1 MQKVITTALAIPV
14 LAYVYVGTLV
24 RRAGTGRTL
33 MALLAVGLTGVLIA
47 TAARPAAVT
56 GTLPA
61 RNSALDPAEFTPI
74 VETGDSPSAPIVINF
89 PNAMNTSSVE
99 KLTHVQPVTDVSFS
113 WDTSSTLLT
122 IRPQS
127 AWGASTF
134 HTITVEPGALD
145 ATGRP
150 LDRQIRSVFLTRAAI
165 EATLSGTDLVAG
177 SATSTS
183 RFRVT
188 FDGPVDAATIALDIS
203 PAVSGRLSAAPASTT
218 EVPIFEFI
226 PDQPLDAGATYTIG
240 LAPAARDA
248 DGAPITASPLTI
260 TTAAAPKIVRFR
272 PVNASTGVAWTQ
284 NLSVRF
290 TEPMDHATTELAW
303 SATQGGKALK
313 GSFSWAEGDTVLVF
327 DPATVL
333 GYSQKVALS
342 VGVGATSQAGL
353 ALGAAGGATFTT
365 AARTTKSGGGSG
377 GSTGG
382 GTIGSSTWSA
392 VEAYYLKLMNCTRTG
407 GIVTSTGACS
417 SPGGRNVA
425 ALWQDAGLTSKV
437 SRPYAKKL
445 AVGNLCDHF
454 VGGTLGDR
462 LKAAG
467 YTSYIWGE
475 NLGCR
480 SGDPY
485 AAVLG
490 SHLFFQAEKST
501 NGGHYVN
508 LMNAAYDRVGIG
520 VWVSSGRVRLVVDFY
535 HPN

>member
-1 MQKVITTALAIPV
+1 MQKVVATALAIPV
-14 LAYVYVGTLV
+14 LVAVYVGTLV

-33 MALLAVGLTGVLIA
+33 MALLAVGLTAVLIA

-61 RNSALDPAEFTPI
+61 RNSSLDPAEFTPI
-74 VETGDSPSAPIVINF
+74 VETGDSPSAPVVINF
-89 PNAMNTSSVE
+89 PNAMNQTSVE
-99 KLTHVQPVTDVSFS
+99 TLVHVLPATEVAFS
-113 WDTSSTLLT
+113 WDASSTLLT
-122 IRPQS
+122 IRPRT
-127 AWGASTF
+127 AWEASTF

-150 LDRQIRSVFLTRAAI
+150 LDHQIRSVFLTRAAI
-165 EATLSGTDLVAG
+165 EASLSGTDLIAG

-183 RFRVT
+183 RFRVA
-188 FDGPVDAATIALDIS
+188 FDGPVDATTIALDIS
-203 PAVSGRLSAAPASTT
+203 PSVTGRLAPAAASTSDAP
-218 EVPIFEFI
+218 VFEFI
-226 PDQPLDAGATYTIG
+226 PDRPLDPGVTYTVA
-240 LAPAARDA
+240 LSPSARDA
-248 DGAPITASPLTI
+248 DGAAITGPALTI

-272 PVNASTGVAWTQ
+272 PLNAATGVGWTQ

-290 TEPMDHATTELAW
+290 TQPMDHASTELAW
-303 SATQGGKALK
+303 AATQGGKALK
-313 GSFSWAEGDTVLVF
+313 GSFSWAENDTVLVF
-327 DPATVL
+327 DPTSVL
-333 GYSQKVALS
+333 GYNQKVVIT
-342 VGVGATSQAGL
+342 VGVGATSRAGL
-353 ALGAAGGATFTT
+353 ALAAAGGATFTT
-365 AARTTKSGGGSG
+365 AARTTKTSGGSG
-377 GSTGG
+377 GSSGG

-425 ALWQDAGLTSKV
+425 PLWQDAGLTTKV

-462 LKAAG
+462 LKAKG

-490 SHLFFQAEKST
+490 SHLYFQSEKSY